1 MLLDFC
7 DVSRAAI
14 ALLPH
19 PHDDRPFSTKP
30 LPAIAPHR
38 HSSVILG
45 EGEVRSPL
53 SPR

>member
-19 PHDDRPFSTKP
+19 PHDDRPLSANIHLDRTK
-30 LPAIAPHR
+30 I
-38 HSSVILG
+38 HSES
-45 EGEVRSPL
+45 ES
-53 SPR
+53 